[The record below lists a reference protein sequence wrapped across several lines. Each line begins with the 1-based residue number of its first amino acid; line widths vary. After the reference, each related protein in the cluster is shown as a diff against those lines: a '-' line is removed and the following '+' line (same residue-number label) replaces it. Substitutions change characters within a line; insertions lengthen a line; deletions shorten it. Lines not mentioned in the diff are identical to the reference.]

1 MSGEMIE
8 ETNESLWRDFLHVA
22 VIDFG
27 TDDGKTL
34 GVHDTRNVGLPLK
47 CLFSTSVFLE
57 IELPTFNVSHPFYE
71 LAPS

>member
-1 MSGEMIE
+1 MIE

-34 GVHDTRNVGLPLK
+34 GVQDTRNVGLPLK
-47 CLFSTSVFLE
+47 CFFSTSVFL
-57 IELPTFNVSHPFYE
+57 
-71 LAPS
+71 